1 MASFDDEYALFKL
14 EIEGIDNLSDSKN
27 DPNQEEGSNEMTDN
41 LDTKGS
47 GHEENATEVAPESI
61 LVPDIDNELNYLKG
75 EYLSRYT
82 VHLSLCYTFSPTFTL
97 DRLYTTIYKNKLSIW
112 H

>member
-47 GHEENATEVAPESI
+47 GHEENTTEVAPESI

-75 EYLSRYT
+75 ESVVHSSFKFVLHFFPYLYIGQA
-82 VHLSLCYTFSPTFTL
+82 VYYHL
-97 DRLYTTIYKNKLSIW
+97 
-112 H
+112 